1 MKMIKYFSSLVLLVL
16 SVSSCSM
23 FGLDFQENE
32 TYDAKKASN
41 EINMDVWSFIQSR
54 TDIFSDLIDG
64 IRYAGIEELYKEP
77 GNTHI
82 LLTNSALNTSDNSY
96 WNLNKVLISGST
108 NPKKATAWEQ
118 YDKNAVKELLTYHIL
133 KGQWSYYNL
142 SSSINWVSTYGN
154 GEFSYSKDGQTL
166 KGDTAVMDIRVGQ
179 DRNLPLQLNNF
190 AWNFRGL
197 LEASSGTCRTTNM
210 KALDGFIHVSD
221 YYQPRPSRQ
230 FLNIE

>member
-1 MKMIKYFSSLVLLVL
+1 MKMIKYFSTLVLLVL
-16 SVSSCSM
+16 SISSCSM
-23 FGLDFQENE
+23 FGLDFQEDE
-32 TYDAKKASN
+32 SFDAKKASN

-54 TDIFSDLIDG
+54 TDIFSVLIDG
-64 IRYAGIEELYKEP
+64 IQYAGIEELYKES

-82 LLTNSALNTSDNSY
+82 LLTNSALSTSDNSY
-96 WNLNKVLISGST
+96 WNLNKVLVSGST

-118 YDKNAVKELLTYHIL
+118 YDKNAVKELLTYHML
-133 KGQWSYYNL
+133 KGEWSYYNL
-142 SSSINWVSTYGN
+142 SSSVNWVPTYGN
-154 GEFSYSKDGQTL
+154 GDFSYSKDGQTL

-190 AWNFRGL
+190 TWNFRGL
-197 LEASSGTCRTTNM
+197 LDASAGTCRTTNM

-230 FLNIE
+230 FLNLE